1 MNTTGLRTSA
11 LLLVTILLAGCSGA
25 RDNGTGPLPGD
36 TVVSMPGNSFSP
48 FSVTIRLNETVSWD
62 FPSEEHD
69 VVFTPKAGAPA
80 NIPVTSRAVVTRKF
94 PAVGVFPYDCKVHPG
109 MSGQVTVT
117 N

>member
-1 MNTTGLRTSA
+1 MKNTAFRISA
-11 LLLVTILLAGCSGA
+11 ILLMSGTLAGCSGTD
-25 RDNGTGPLPGD
+25 DNGTGPLPGD

-48 FSVTIRLNETVSWD
+48 FSVTIRVNDAVSWD